1 MDAEREIQPALQIAR
16 DHLEKLDIATDR
28 VSTKIITSV
37 RSRAAAIVQEA
48 KQSGYGTIVVGRR
61 GITEV
66 AEFSMGRVTNK
77 LTQLA
82 KTQALCIVV

>member
-1 MDAEREIQPALQIAR
+1 MNYNFF
-16 DHLEKLDIATDR
+16 
-28 VSTKIITSV
+28 III
-37 RSRAAAIVQEA
+37 SRAAAIVQEA
-48 KQSGYGTIVVGRR
+48 KQNGYGTIVVGRR

-82 KTQALCIVV
+82 KTQALCIIA